1 MKISDN
7 RVALITGAA
16 RRIGAAL
23 ARALHGQGFNVI
35 VHYGDSKADA
45 IGLANELNTL
55 RPGSAHCLQASLEK
69 ISETVL
75 LAEKAVQVW
84 GRIDLLINNASRF
97 YPTAIGE
104 VTDRLWNDL
113 IQSNLSAPFFLSQA
127 LADELKK
134 TSGCIINMVDIYA
147 GRPLK
152 GYPVYSISKAGMAM
166 LTQSLAR
173 ELGPD
178 VRVNG
183 ISPGAILWPDKGDLL
198 NSAEK
203 SGIIERT
210 ALKKAGCPE
219 DICQAALFLIDRANY
234 ITGQIISVDGG
245 RTVGF

>member
-1 MKISDN
+1 MSDN

-23 ARALHGQGFNVI
+23 ARALHRQGFNVI
-35 VHYGDSKADA
+35 IHYGESKDDA
-45 IGLANELNTL
+45 LGLANELNTL
-55 RPGSAHCLQASLEK
+55 RPSSAHCLHASLEK
-69 ISETVL
+69 IGETVL

-203 SGIIERT
+203 LGVIERT